1 MQRLSHYLP
10 RLSQAGFFRTSW
22 LTAYRAFPA
31 NARLASS
38 VPPNSTKHMTD
49 AVSSIAKA
57 HVREHTPDQKW
68 ESRSRRALEDA
79 LTDPPDDAYAGTSLY
94 LVLFHGFLKYSAPGR
109 SVRNTG
115 NLAATFRTLQDIL
128 TRNKVQQTLRMTQR
142 HEKKGAKR
150 RRLQSERWRKQFAN
164 EVRSAPRSITCKS
177 DSLNSSRCVKR
188 SSL

>member
-1 MQRLSHYLP
+1 
-10 RLSQAGFFRTSW
+10 
-22 LTAYRAFPA
+22 
-31 NARLASS
+31 
-38 VPPNSTKHMTD
+38 MTD

-79 LTDPPDDAYAGTSLY
+79 LTDPPDDAYAG
-94 LVLFHGFLKYSAPGR
+94 R

-142 HEKKGAKR
+142 HEKKGVKR

-164 EVRSAPRSITCKS
+164 EVRKKVQLVIKIRNRGA
-177 DSLNSSRCVKR
+177 
-188 SSL
+188 